1 MDKSDRLERIASA
14 LAERGVK
21 FVIIGGWAVEAQGYE
36 MGYKTDDI
44 DFTPDLGQRTSTA
57 SPQRCMTSTPKS
69 ESTTKA
75 CRSTTQANR
84 WAKLESNPTSRP
96 SRTLRSAKSQQN
108 EATTRA
114 CGCVRVFAQVSRR
127 T

>member
-44 DFTPDLGQRTSTA
+44 DFTPGPGGRE
-57 SPQRCMTSTPKS
+57 P
-69 ESTTKA
+69 
-75 CRSTTQANR
+75 
-84 WAKLESNPTSRP
+84 RP
-96 SRTLRSAKSQQN
+96 PLRSA
-108 EATTRA
+108 
-114 CGCVRVFAQVSRR
+114 V
-127 T
+127 